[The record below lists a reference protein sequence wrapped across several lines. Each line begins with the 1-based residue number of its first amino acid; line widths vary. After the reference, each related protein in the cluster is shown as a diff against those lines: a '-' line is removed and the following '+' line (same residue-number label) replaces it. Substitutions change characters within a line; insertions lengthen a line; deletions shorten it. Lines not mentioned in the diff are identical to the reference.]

1 MRSGGILLH
10 ISSLPSA
17 GGIGDLGKEA
27 YAFADFLKNSGMRIW
42 QVLPVCP
49 TGYGESPYQA
59 PSAFA
64 GNPLLISLEKLREE
78 GYLDFSD
85 AELICPLPADQVNY
99 EAVRKLKTALL
110 HRAWEKSRAC
120 CAEELEVFRR
130 QNPWAWDYALFAAV
144 KEHFGQTMWSSW
156 PDPGIRN
163 HKAAAVQEYQRE
175 LQSEIG
181 FHLFC
186 QFIFDRQWAALKKYC
201 NHRGISLLGD
211 LPIYVAED
219 SADTWTHPE
228 VFQLNRNRM
237 PIRVAGVPPDA
248 FSDDGQ
254 LWGNPLYRWHSLRWR
269 GYGWWVDRMK
279 RMTSLFDIVRIDHF
293 IGFANYYSIPY
304 GAPNARNGKWVIGPG
319 KKLFRKLNKRIPGM
333 RIVAEDLG
341 EVTDRVRNLMRYCGY
356 PGMKILL
363 YGFDGD
369 SEQNEHYPSHY
380 SENYA
385 AYTGTHDNDTVLGWA
400 LRTSP
405 QSLQKAKSVLNFELP
420 EEAPWAFVRAVFSS
434 PCDTAIV
441 PMQDV
446 LSLDNRSRMN
456 LPGTVGGNWQWRM
469 LPGLLT
475 QALESRLLSLNRET
489 HRCD

>member
-1 MRSGGILLH
+1 MRSGGILMH
-10 ISSLPSA
+10 ISSLPSP
-17 GGIGDLGKEA
+17 GGIGDLGREA
-27 YAFADFLKNSGMRIW
+27 YAFADFLENSGMHIW

-78 GYLDFSD
+78 GFLDFSD
-85 AELICPLPADQVNY
+85 TELISPLPADRVDY
-99 EAVRKLKTALL
+99 EAVRKSKTTLL
-110 HRAWEKSRAC
+110 RRAWEQSRAH
-120 CAEELEVFRR
+120 CADDLEAFRL
-130 QNPWAWDYALFAAV
+130 QNPWAGDYALFAAV
-144 KEHFGQTMWSSW
+144 KEHFGQKMWSSW
-156 PDPGIRN
+156 PDPEIRN
-163 HKAAAVQEYQRE
+163 HKAAAVQKYQKE
-175 LQSEIG
+175 LESETG

-186 QFIFDRQWAALKKYC
+186 QFIFDRQWHALKKYC
-201 NHRGISLLGD
+201 NDRRISLLGD

-228 VFQLNRNRM
+228 VFQLDRNRM

-254 LWGNPLYRWHSLRWR
+254 LWGNPLYRWHALRWR
-269 GYGWWVDRMK
+269 GYGWWVERMK

-319 KKLFRKLNKRIPGM
+319 KKLFRRLNKKIPGM

-341 EVTDRVRNLMRYCGY
+341 EVTERVRNLMQYCGY

-369 SEQNEHYPSHY
+369 SEKNEHYPSHY
-380 SENYA
+380 SGNYV

-400 LRTSP
+400 LRASP
-405 QSLQKAKSVLNFELP
+405 ESLQKAKSVLNFNLP
-420 EEAPWAFVRAVFSS
+420 EEAPQAFVRAVFSS
-434 PCDTAIV
+434 PCETAVV

-446 LSLDNRSRMN
+446 LSLDNHARMN

-469 LPGLLT
+469 LPDLLT
-475 QALESRLLSLNRET
+475 PALENQLLSLNRET